1 MIPSALIAR
10 LKMLAESTIQ
20 STEPVR
26 ALRPD
31 PQRSDPLPFNPGD
44 RVRASIVNLQP
55 DGTYRAQ
62 IAGRSLSVSLPAP
75 AKPGEE
81 VDLVVTGRTAEPGKS
96 GEQATITARIAGPA
110 ASTVPSPQLSR
121 AGQLIGA
128 LLTGTDA
135 KPIPLA
141 PGASLMPAA
150 GANAEQ
156 IAPALREAV
165 ARSGVFYES
174 HQAQW
179 VDGRATLDALRQEPQ
194 AKLPPGTT
202 LALPAREAMPS
213 NANAQAP
220 AVLPDDGKQRVPSD
234 EPGQGHD
241 VTAILHKQLDTLAT
255 QQLSWQ
261 VQLWP
266 GQRLDWEIDAPFER
280 EARSADGET
289 PEWRTRLRLILPRLG
304 DVSAEMAI
312 SGNNVSL
319 RLQADGADHAAQLML
334 ARPALASAL
343 EAAGLQLSLA
353 TVTHHA

>member
-10 LKMLAESTIQ
+10 LKMVAESTIQ

-26 ALRPD
+26 PLRPD
-31 PQRSDPLPFNPGD
+31 PQRSNPLPFDPGD
-44 RVRASIVNLQP
+44 RVRASIMSLQP

-62 IAGRSLSVSLPAP
+62 IAGRPLTLSLPAP

-81 VDLVVTGRTAEPGKS
+81 IDLVITGRTVEPGK
-96 GEQATITARIAGPA
+96 GDEHTTITARFAGTA

-121 AGQLIGA
+121 AAQLIGA

-150 GANAEQ
+150 GADARQ

-179 VDGRATLDALRQEPQ
+179 LDGRATLDALLHEPQ
-194 AKLPPGTT
+194 AKLPPGTS
-202 LALPAREAMPS
+202 LALPTRAMTQS
-213 NANAQAP
+213 NVSTQAP
-220 AVLPDDGKQRVPSD
+220 GLLTDDGKQRVATS

-261 VQLWP
+261 MQLWP
-266 GQRLDWEIDAPFER
+266 GQQLDWQIDAPFDR
-280 EARSADGET
+280 DARATDGEA

-304 DVSAEMAI
+304 DVSAELAI
-312 SGNNVSL
+312 SGNRVSL
-319 RLQADGADHAAQLML
+319 RLQADGANHAEQLML
-334 ARPALASAL
+334 ARPALARAL
-343 EAAGLQLSLA
+343 EAAGLQLSQA
-353 TVTHHA
+353 TVSHHA

>member
-20 STEPVR
+20 SAEPVR
-26 ALRPD
+26 PLRPD

-62 IAGRSLSVSLPAP
+62 VAGRPLTLSLPAP
-75 AKPGEE
+75 ARPGEE
-81 VDLVVTGRTAEPGKS
+81 IDLVITGRPTEPGK
-96 GEQATITARIAGPA
+96 GDEQTTITARLAGPA
-110 ASTVPSPQLSR
+110 ASSAPSPQLSR
-121 AGQLIGA
+121 SAQLIGA
-128 LLTGTDA
+128 LLTGTGA
-135 KPIPLA
+135 KSIPLT
-141 PGASLMPAA
+141 PGTSLMPAA
-150 GANAEQ
+150 GANARQ

-179 VDGRATLDALRQEPQ
+179 VDGRTTLDALLQEPQ

-202 LALPAREAMPS
+202 LALPTRAAAPPNRS
-213 NANAQAP
+213 AQAS
-220 AVLPDDGKQRVPSD
+220 ALLPEDDKERVATS

-261 VQLWP
+261 MQLWP
-266 GQRLDWEIDAPFER
+266 GQQLDWQIDAPFDR
-280 EARSADGET
+280 DARAADGET

-312 SGNNVSL
+312 SGNRVSL
-319 RLQADGADHAAQLML
+319 RLQADGADHVEQLKL
-334 ARPALASAL
+334 ARPALARAL
-343 EAAGLQLSLA
+343 EAAGLQLSQA
-353 TVTHHA
+353 TVAHHA